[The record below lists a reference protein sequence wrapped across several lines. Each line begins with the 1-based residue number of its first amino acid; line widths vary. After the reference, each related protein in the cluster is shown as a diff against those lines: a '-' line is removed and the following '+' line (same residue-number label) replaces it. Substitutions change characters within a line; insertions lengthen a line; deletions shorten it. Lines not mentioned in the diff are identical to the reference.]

1 MMKEIRVRGKR
12 GSHALRQVGKQCRD
26 FTQLRPSRAKLDPT
40 GLRSNRA
47 FSRCGPVSLA
57 WVGGRFSP
65 CCRFRLR
72 KRKDFRQSDSSPDTP
87 YPRRHLEPLQDLS
100 RFRIDSPH
108 IALVTFPSSVPELV
122 VDSGDPSDDAVGR
135 DGAGNS
141 PLLGVDLMNFRLRCC
156 PTQSVPS
163 GPREPRWSHPFLPQ
177 ARRGERDTLRTVH
190 LITKV

>member
-135 DGAGNS
+135 EFAPFGGRFDELSAPMLPHPERSFGPTRAPMEPSFLAAGQKEGN
-141 PLLGVDLMNFRLRCC
+141 
-156 PTQSVPS
+156 
-163 GPREPRWSHPFLPQ
+163 E
-177 ARRGERDTLRTVH
+177 TL
-190 LITKV
+190 